1 MLYQQIGAKISLF
14 CQKSALKV
22 AVATV
27 FLTARYVFFAKNPP
41 EEHSEGFEVACY
53 DIISPTQ

>member
-1 MLYQQIGAKISLF
+1 M
-14 CQKSALKV
+14 SALKV